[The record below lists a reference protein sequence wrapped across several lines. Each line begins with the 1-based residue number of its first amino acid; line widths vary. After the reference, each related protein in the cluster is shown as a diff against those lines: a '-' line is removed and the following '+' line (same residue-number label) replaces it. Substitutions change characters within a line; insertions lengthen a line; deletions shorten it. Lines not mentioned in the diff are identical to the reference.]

1 MCDTAQQSESVSPAA
16 AGRRARAFTLVELLV
31 VIGIIALLIGILIP
45 TISRAREQSIR
56 LKCSNNLRQM
66 GMAMVLYSSGERD
79 GGFPRTLYDP
89 KKKLLLD
96 NAGYGV
102 VNSFGNSGYVGENN
116 VPASFFLLVKT
127 QDLPT
132 SLFICPA
139 SNGVPGFPNGDQK
152 QSSNWDKIPDNLT
165 YSLATPFPSPT
176 AAQNKFIWRYTLGA
190 EFVLAGD
197 INPGTRG
204 GSNPPNNVIGPA
216 HDAPP
221 ALMAA
226 ANSNNHGNK
235 GQNVLYADGHVD
247 FQTTPYCGALHPDT
261 GIRDNIYTAG
271 AGDGGITDE
280 SALPV
285 DAHDSVLLPTDDQGG
300 R

>member
-1 MCDTAQQSESVSPAA
+1 MCDSTHLSFHRSARQ
-16 AGRRARAFTLVELLV
+16 RRSAFTLIELLI
-31 VIGIIALLIGILIP
+31 VIGIIALLIGILFP
-45 TISRAREQSIR
+45 TLSRAREQSIR
-56 LKCSNNLRQM
+56 LKCANNLRQM
-66 GMAMVLYSSGERD
+66 GMAIVMYSSGERD
-79 GGFPRTLYDP
+79 GSFPRTFYDP

-116 VPASFFLLVKT
+116 VPASLFLLMKT
-127 QDLPT
+127 QDLPP

-139 SNGVPGFPNGDQK
+139 TDSVPGFSKGDQK
-152 QSSNWDKIPDNLT
+152 LNSNWEKIPDNLS
-165 YSLATPFPSPT
+165 YSLAVPFPSPA
-176 AAQNKFIWRYTLGA
+176 AAQNKFAWRHTLGS
-190 EFVLAGD
+190 EFVIAGD

-204 GSNPPNNVIGPA
+204 GSNPPNNVTGPA
-216 HDAPP
+216 HDAPT
-221 ALMAA
+221 AQMAA

-247 FQTTPYCGALHPDT
+247 FQTTPYCGVTHPET

-271 AGDGGITDE
+271 TGDGGITDE
-280 SALPV
+280 TALPV